1 METATYMVTSLYG
14 IFIKGLIS
22 LDSPVL
28 SIFDYA
34 LVTLIIIKLV
44 KSYPNTKY
52 IAVFTLRRRNRRR
65 VPGIKAARIV
75 IEPATMPR
83 ILYFI
88 ESLHHGK
95 IQSGIYGHRSPGL
108 LQWHTQALIPM

>member
-1 METATYMVTSLYG
+1 MSLSELMETATYMVTSLYG

-44 KSYPNTKY
+44 KKLSK
-52 IAVFTLRRRNRRR
+52 
-65 VPGIKAARIV
+65 
-75 IEPATMPR
+75 
-83 ILYFI
+83 
-88 ESLHHGK
+88 H
-95 IQSGIYGHRSPGL
+95 
-108 LQWHTQALIPM
+108 